1 MKNMKEQL
9 YVKTQSFI
17 FAHMELLR
25 RTYPELD
32 TVINWNSLYKN
43 VQNRLRQ
50 FNMAKNYKS
59 DEIIMEVLTRYDKKV
74 KKKEEIP
81 NVEAWMKLTALNC
94 IRELNRQEY
103 PVTAF
108 KKIPHD
114 PLDFETDPKLVKS
127 MMSNG
132 EDITDL
138 ESENMSQ
145 VRKAMSKLPSYK
157 RELLE
162 LRIVRDLSWNEIA
175 NHYISKGKNVKVA
188 TLRKRKERAL
198 EELRGVF
205 LEMIRE
211 DN

>member
-1 MKNMKEQL
+1 
-9 YVKTQSFI
+9 
-17 FAHMELLR
+17 
-25 RTYPELD
+25 
-32 TVINWNSLYKN
+32 
-43 VQNRLRQ
+43 
-50 FNMAKNYKS
+50 
-59 DEIIMEVLTRYDKKV
+59 MEVLTRYDKKV

-103 PVTAF
+103 PVTALR
-108 KKIPHD
+108 KIPHD
-114 PLDFETDPKLVKS
+114 PSDFETDPKLLKS
-127 MMSNG
+127 MMSNS

-138 ESENMSQ
+138 ESENRSQ

-162 LRIVRDLSWNEIA
+162 LRIVQGLSWNEIA
-175 NHYISKGKNVKVA
+175 NHYISQGKSVKVA

-205 LEMIRE
+205 LEMIRQ